1 MKGQISIDYIIA
13 IVIFIFFVIY
23 FLFEITNIVP
33 KFIGQIEEQEI
44 RSKAY
49 QISEILINDPGYP
62 ENWNFFKLD
71 SEYIQ
76 RIGLSNIQ
84 ATKTNYFLNERNY
97 LSLNKINR
105 LMELCDTTLGGIGY
119 EKVTEKIGTN
129 LDFSIIITDK
139 LNN

>member
-49 QISEILINDPGYP
+49 QISEILINDPILKVHQIFVL
-62 ENWNFFKLD
+62 NQVL
-71 SEYIQ
+71 
-76 RIGLSNIQ
+76 
-84 ATKTNYFLNERNY
+84 FL
-97 LSLNKINR
+97 
-105 LMELCDTTLGGIGY
+105 
-119 EKVTEKIGTN
+119 
-129 LDFSIIITDK
+129 
-139 LNN
+139 